1 MKKVVITGSGG
12 LLGSRLAKLLR
23 EGGCDVL
30 CLRRDASG
38 WDPENGRLDPEHIEG
53 ADAVVHLGGE
63 NIFGLWSAAKK
74 ERIRESR
81 LKSTRLLAETMMRI
95 ENPPKAF
102 LCASAVGIYGDRGDE
117 TLDED
122 SRPGEGFLPDLGM
135 LWEGATAPAQHRGV
149 RVVNLRIGIVLTPE
163 GGALAKMLPV
173 FRLGLGG
180 NLGNGRMFMSWI
192 SLEDILRAIR
202 FCIDNPS
209 VSGPVNLV
217 APNPVTNA
225 DLTKALGTLL
235 GRPTIFPV
243 PSFLLKLAPG
253 GMANE
258 VLLASAK
265 VLPRR
270 LQQAGFSFQ
279 HPKLEDALS
288 QMLSNSD

>member
-1 MKKVVITGSGG
+1 MLRYGTVHTGKTRPVYSDI
-12 LLGSRLAKLLR
+12 LFAVLSDRFRLGQANRADR
-23 EGGCDVL
+23 RVAEDNRRNQIEIHFDL
-30 CLRRDASG
+30 CHFG
-38 WDPENGRLDPEHIEG
+38 IEEP
-53 ADAVVHLGGE
+53 LGQQAPG
-63 NIFGLWSAAKK
+63 F
-74 ERIRESR
+74 
-81 LKSTRLLAETMMRI
+81 
-95 ENPPKAF
+95 
-102 LCASAVGIYGDRGDE
+102 YGDRGDE

-192 SLEDILRAIR
+192 SLEDILHAIR

-225 DLTKALGTLL
+225 ELTKALGTLL
-235 GRPTIFPV
+235 DRPTIFPV